1 MQRSSL
7 QLLQASAKELL
18 NPRQDSHLRA
28 KDKTFDHPRDR
39 NPSRGGDGIML
50 GAPDR
55 VTPLPLNGRIYF
67 GVDVDI
73 GISCAYGMDG
83 RWAFRKP
90 VVLLGTRCLW

>member
-1 MQRSSL
+1 
-7 QLLQASAKELL
+7 
-18 NPRQDSHLRA
+18 
-28 KDKTFDHPRDR
+28 
-39 NPSRGGDGIML
+39 ML